1 MSTDDRSRVVY
12 PPLDTP
18 KPVAEGIWVV
28 DGGPMHVA
36 LIPIPLRMTVV
47 RLGTGQVWLHSP
59 TLYSARLRAEIE
71 RIGPIAHLVAPN
83 IAHWTHLKEWQRHL
97 PNATA
102 WAAPGLR
109 DRWQVRLSGVR
120 LDRDLGLAPPDE
132 WKDDLDQA
140 LLKGGLGLSEVAFLH
155 RASRTL
161 VLTDLVENFEPDKLN
176 PLLRPAVQASGAM
189 APEGM
194 APPHY
199 RFAAN
204 LRRTEAKLTARRL
217 LDWQPERVIFA
228 HGAWFQSDG
237 TARLRRSLRWL
248 LD

>member
-18 KPVAEGIWVV
+18 KPVADGIWIV

-36 LIPIPLRMTVV
+36 LLPIPLRMTVV

-59 TLYSARLRAEIE
+59 TPYSAKLRGEIE

-83 IAHWTHLKEWQRHL
+83 IAHWTHLKDWQRHL
-97 PNATA
+97 PHATA

-120 LDRDLGLAPPDE
+120 LDRDLGVAPPDE
-132 WKDDLDQA
+132 WRDDLDQV
-140 LLKGGLGLSEVAFLH
+140 LLTGGLGLSEVAFLH

-176 PLLRPAVQASGAM
+176 PLVRPAVNAAGAL
-189 APEGM
+189 APDGM
-194 APPHY
+194 APAHY

-204 LRRTEAKLTARRL
+204 LRRTQAKLVARRL
-217 LDWQPERVIFA
+217 IDWAPERVIFA
-228 HGAWFQSDG
+228 HGAWFQTDG
-237 TARLRRSLRWL
+237 AARLRRSLRWL